1 MSKDILNCE
10 DIIFSKNGTIDMIL
24 NEYYSNLVYTVNSY
38 YASLLLDI
46 KLNEEIGYSQYHGLI
61 QDFIAQEIYSEN
73 IKDSVIKSENEIQYL
88 MSLILTKKDGDI
100 LEVFFKNTSQKYEEV
115 EMELRIYVDFIH
127 YTLALKIG

>member
-1 MSKDILNCE
+1 MSKDTLNCE
-10 DIIFSKNGTIDMIL
+10 DIIYSKSGNIDIIL
-24 NEYYSNLVYTVNSY
+24 NEYYSNLVYIVNSY